1 MIVSRESKSFTF
13 TEEDGD
19 AFTIS
24 ETPDRTSILVKCSS
38 ENKGTESAVLLDSEQ
53 FSELCRLDE
62 YGGLEVRM
70 RTEPKPVQSY
80 PAPVE
85 G

>member
-1 MIVSRESKSFTF
+1 MIVSRASKSFTF
-13 TEEDGD
+13 TDEDGD
-19 AFTIS
+19 TFTIS

-53 FSELCRLDE
+53 FSELCRLGG
-62 YGGLEVRM
+62 YGGLEVHR
-70 RTEPKPVQSY
+70 RPDPEPAQADS
-80 PAPVE
+80 APVE